1 MTLLE
6 AIAAFEGFGVN
17 PLNRPTRNNNPGN
30 LSFGPFAQSHG
41 AVIEEIPKGYSSTPR
56 FARFETVDH
65 GWKALRHLLET
76 RYKGHT
82 VREMVMK
89 YAPPFENDTEFYIKF
104 ICERVGCKPNTVID
118 DLLTNPKPEEL

>member
-17 PLNRPTRNNNPGN
+17 PMNRPTRNNNPGN
-30 LSFGPFAQSHG
+30 LSFGPFAKSHG
-41 AVIEEIPKGYSSTPR
+41 ASLEEIPEGYTSEPR
-56 FARFETVDH
+56 FARFDSIEQ
-65 GWKALRHLLET
+65 GWIALRALLSS
-76 RYKGHT
+76 RYKGYT
-82 VREMVMK
+82 VREMIHK

-118 DLLTNPKPEEL
+118 ELLE